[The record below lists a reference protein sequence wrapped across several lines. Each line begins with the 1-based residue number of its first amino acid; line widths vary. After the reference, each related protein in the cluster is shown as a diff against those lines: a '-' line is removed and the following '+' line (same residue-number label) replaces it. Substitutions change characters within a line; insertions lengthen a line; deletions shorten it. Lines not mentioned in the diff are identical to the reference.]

1 MSEEVALRESL
12 LAGIPHEWEI
22 PCRHIS
28 WDTEKPLGQGSFG
41 TVFLG
46 RMLRNSMPNQSRVG
60 TMSRVLSKF
69 TPDNKDST
77 MLVAVKTV
85 GPEASADDIREF
97 LSEAA
102 FMKNFSCHHIVRM
115 LGITTS
121 EQPLWHTPPALVME
135 WMALGDLAS
144 YLRQRE
150 RRDDCSD
157 GVVKPKLALTW
168 AAQIADGMLFLSDRN
183 LVHRDLAARNCL
195 VDKQLTVKIAD
206 FGLARCMSADEY
218 YRRRGQT
225 RLPIR
230 WMAPES
236 LNQSYFTT
244 KSDVWSY
251 GIVLWEIAT
260 FAALPYSGLSHEQVI
275 AHVTQGGYLDLRDL
289 PARLPSVL

>member
-1 MSEEVALRESL
+1 
-12 LAGIPHEWEI
+12 
-22 PCRHIS
+22 
-28 WDTEKPLGQGSFG
+28 
-41 TVFLG
+41 
-46 RMLRNSMPNQSRVG
+46 
-60 TMSRVLSKF
+60 
-69 TPDNKDST
+69 
-77 MLVAVKTV
+77 
-85 GPEASADDIREF
+85 
-97 LSEAA
+97 
-102 FMKNFSCHHIVRM
+102 MKNFTCHHIVRM
-115 LGITTS
+115 LGVVKF
-121 EQPLWHTPPALVME
+121 EPVWQNPPALVME

-168 AAQIADGMLFLSDRN
+168 AAEIADGMAFLSRRN

-195 VDKQLTVKIAD
+195 VDEQLTVKISD

-236 LNQSYFTT
+236 LSRSYFTT
-244 KSDVWSY
+244 QSDVWSY

-260 FAALPYSGLSHEQVI
+260 FAALPYSGFSHEQVI
-275 AHVTQGGYLDLRDL
+275 SHVTQGGHPDLHDW
-289 PARLPSVL
+289 PARLPSVLHDLMLQCWSFVFSDRPTFMDILDKLDSSLDAPFRSFILNLGRVLSPVASLSLFLV